1 MTENINKSA
10 HGGVRRGAGR
20 KSGSGRF
27 GEKTKVIRV
36 PESQAET
43 IQAWIK
49 QGKFADI
56 GNFSDLFVP
65 ANEATIRL
73 PLYAS
78 KVIAGFPSPAED
90 YVEAR
95 LDLNEKLIRN
105 QEATF
110 LLKVQGDSMRDAGI
124 LDGDILVVD
133 RSVAPADGKIVIA
146 ALDGDLTVK
155 RLRIRDGKT
164 WLLPENPDYPPIAI
178 REESDMVI
186 WGVVT
191 ASISQY

>member
-1 MTENINKSA
+1 M
-10 HGGVRRGAGR
+10 
-20 KSGSGRF
+20 
-27 GEKTKVIRV
+27 
-36 PESQAET
+36 
-43 IQAWIK
+43 
-49 QGKFADI
+49 